1 MAIWDHPESR
11 ESCPSAQGGL
21 LLLRT
26 GSIGAPNRI
35 LKRLI
40 PIRKRNILNAGILLT
55 RVIMKLQAY
64 RLQNYR
70 RLRDVVIELDDE
82 ISIFVGANNSG
93 KTSAV
98 QGLYSM
104 VRGEAKKFEIFDFS
118 AALWTEIDAV
128 GTSDPEGE
136 EAASRLPSI
145 LLDLW
150 FRVDEDDLATAMSL
164 LPSTE
169 WDGKCVGIRVAFEPR
184 DSSQL
189 VQNFHD
195 LHEKANS
202 AAAALE
208 AKRNLGRE
216 PATKEVTDTLVAEG
230 REYKPWPQTLT
241 KYLTKELSKEY
252 AFRYYVLDER
262 AFESYREKDEDYAP
276 LPIGKE
282 TGGAAILKS
291 LMRVDFLRAQR
302 HLDDP
307 DAGSSDRAESLSRRL
322 SRFYH
327 RNLEK
332 RADDHA
338 ALKALDTS
346 ERELNFHLEDVFSD
360 TLKRLAKLGYP
371 GVNNPEIVI
380 RAALDPTTVLGQDAK
395 VHYVIPGAGVAQLP
409 DSYNGLGFK
418 NLVYMVVEL
427 LDLHEQWKAEEGERA
442 PLHLLFIEE
451 PEAHLHAQIQQVFIR
466 NVLNLLRDANDHQ
479 ALFHTQFVITTHSP
493 HILYERGFS
502 PIRYFRRVSDH
513 LDHHTEVRN
522 LSLFKTAAADAP
534 ARDFLQRYLKLTHCD
549 LFFSDAAILVEG
561 NVERL
566 LLPAMIESAA
576 KRLRSSALTILE
588 VGGAF
593 AHRFQELIAF
603 VGLTTLVV
611 TDIDS
616 VTVKAKAEKSA
627 VEGPK
632 SIDTVD
638 VDDDDDDLK
647 SFELPDDEDEQDQ
660 KKTSKRRGSTCH
672 AHSEDAVTSNQT
684 LISWIPKKRSIR
696 ELWEV
701 TSEQKVASLAEN
713 SNAEVRVAYQ
723 TKVPVKVGDATSQLC
738 GRTLEEAFG
747 LENATWCQDE
757 ANRAVGLKLK
767 PAPSS
772 PEDLAKRLHDRVVG
786 KNFDKTRFAL
796 EVLASGPLNGWKV
809 PAYIA
814 EGLVW
819 LEAKVAHELEVEA
832 AVAIE
837 VGAVETPAPGAVV
850 VTPAAG
856 ETA

>member
-1 MAIWDHPESR
+1 
-11 ESCPSAQGGL
+11 
-21 LLLRT
+21 
-26 GSIGAPNRI
+26 
-35 LKRLI
+35 
-40 PIRKRNILNAGILLT
+40 
-55 RVIMKLQAY
+55 MKLQAY

-104 VRGEAKKFEIFDFS
+104 LRGEAKKFELFDFS
-118 AALWTEIDAV
+118 AALWAEIDAI
-128 GTSDPEGE
+128 GRLAPGD
-136 EAASRLPSI
+136 EATAKKLPSI

-150 FRVDEDDLATAMSL
+150 FRVGEDDLATAMQL

-184 DSSQL
+184 DAHEL
-189 VQNFHD
+189 VRKFHE
-195 LHEKANS
+195 LYEKANN
-202 AAAALE
+202 AAMMLAAKL
-208 AKRNLGRE
+208 KTGGE
-216 PATKEVTDTLVAEG
+216 PAAKVGADTVEVVADASG
-230 REYKPWPQTLT
+230 YKPWPESLT
-241 KYLTKELSKEY
+241 KYLTKELSREY
-252 AFRYYVLDER
+252 TFRYYVLDER
-262 AFESYREKDEDYAP
+262 AFDGYQTKDIDYEPQP
-276 LPIGKE
+276 LGKE
-282 TGGAAILKS
+282 PGGAAILKS
-291 LMRVDFLRAQR
+291 LVRVDFLRAQR

-332 RADDHA
+332 RGDDHA

-346 ERELNFHLEDVFSD
+346 EKELNFHLEEVFSD
-360 TLKRLAKLGYP
+360 TLKRLTKLGYP

-380 RAALDPTTVLGQDAK
+380 RAALDPTTVMGQDAK
-395 VHYVIPGAGVAQLP
+395 VHYVIPGAATAQLP

-427 LDLHEQWKAEEGERA
+427 LDLHEQWKAEDDKRA
-442 PLHLLFIEE
+442 PLHLVFIEE

-466 NVLNLLRDANDHQ
+466 NVLRLLEDANDQ
-479 ALFHTQFVITTHSP
+479 ATLFHTQLVITTHSP

-502 PIRYFRRVSDH
+502 PIRYFRRVSDQ
-513 LDHHTEVRN
+513 LDHHTDVRN
-522 LSLFKTAAADAP
+522 LSLFKTGAADAS
-534 ARDFLQRYLKLTHCD
+534 AREFLQRYMKLTHCD
-549 LFFSDAAILVEG
+549 LFFSDAVILVEG

-566 LLPAMIESAA
+566 LLPAMIELAA

-603 VGLTTLVV
+603 VGLTTLVI

-616 VTVKAKAEKSA
+616 VTVKSDAEKAAAQGADAGVAGAS
-627 VEGPK
+627 
-632 SIDTVD
+632 
-638 VDDDDDDLK
+638 DDDDDDLK
-647 SFELPDDEDEQDQ
+647 PFELEENDEAEPDG
-660 KKTSKRRGSTCH
+660 KKKSKKRGSTCH
-672 AHSEDAVTSNQT
+672 AHTEGAVTSNQT
-684 LISWIPKKRSIR
+684 LISWIPKKRSVA

-701 TSEQKVASLAEN
+701 TAEQKTLPLAEG
-713 SNAEVRVAYQ
+713 SSAEVRVAYQ
-723 TKVPVKVGDATSQLC
+723 TRVSVTVGEVTSLRC

-747 LENATWCQDE
+747 LENADWCQAE
-757 ANRAVGLKLK
+757 ANRGVGLKLK
-767 PAPSS
+767 RAPSS
-772 PEDLAKRLHDRVVG
+772 PEELAKKLHDRVVG

-814 EGLVW
+814 EGLAW
-819 LEAKVAHELEVEA
+819 LEAKVAHELEADVAIAAEVATTEPAATA
-832 AVAIE
+832 AVTVIS
-837 VGAVETPAPGAVV
+837 GAG
-850 VTPAAG
+850 
-856 ETA
+856 

>member
-1 MAIWDHPESR
+1 MR
-11 ESCPSAQGGL
+11 
-21 LLLRT
+21 
-26 GSIGAPNRI
+26 
-35 LKRLI
+35 
-40 PIRKRNILNAGILLT
+40 
-55 RVIMKLQAY
+55 LQAY

-104 VRGEAKKFEIFDFS
+104 LRGEAKKFELFDFS
-118 AALWTEIDAV
+118 AALWAEIDAI
-128 GTSDPEGE
+128 GRSAPGDE
-136 EAASRLPSI
+136 EAPKRLPSI

-150 FRVDEDDLATAMSL
+150 FRVGEDDLATAMSL

-184 DSSQL
+184 DAHEL
-189 VQNFHD
+189 VRKFHE
-195 LHEKANS
+195 LHEKANNAAIALAARRRAAGERAVEAGKED
-202 AAAALE
+202 AAA
-208 AKRNLGRE
+208 
-216 PATKEVTDTLVAEG
+216 VVASAG
-230 REYKPWPQTLT
+230 EYKPWPESLT

-252 AFRYYVLDER
+252 TFRYYVLDER
-262 AFESYREKDEDYAP
+262 SFVGYQAKEADYAP
-276 LPIGKE
+276 LPLGKE
-282 TGGAAILKS
+282 PGGAAILKS
-291 LMRVDFLRAQR
+291 LVRVDFLRAQR

-332 RADDHA
+332 RGDDHA
-338 ALKALDTS
+338 ALRALDTS
-346 ERELNFHLEDVFSD
+346 EKELNFHLEEVFSD

-380 RAALDPTTVLGQDAK
+380 RADLDPTAVLGQNAK
-395 VHYVIPGAGVAQLP
+395 VHYMVPGATTAQLP

-427 LDLHEQWKAEEGERA
+427 LDLHEQWKAEEDKRA
-442 PLHLLFIEE
+442 PLHLVFIEE

-466 NVLNLLRDANDHQ
+466 NVLRLLEDANDH
-479 ALFHTQFVITTHSP
+479 ATLFHTQLVITTHSP

-502 PIRYFRRVSDH
+502 PIRYFRRVSDQ
-513 LDHHTEVRN
+513 LDHHTDVRN
-522 LSLFKTAAADAP
+522 LSLFKTGTADAP
-534 ARDFLQRYLKLTHCD
+534 EREFLQRYLKLTHCD
-549 LFFSDAAILVEG
+549 LFFSDAVILVEG

-576 KRLRSSALTILE
+576 RRLRSSALTILE

-593 AHRFQELIAF
+593 AHRFHELIAF
-603 VGLTTLVV
+603 VGLTTLVI
-611 TDIDS
+611 TDLDS
-616 VTVKAKAEKSA
+616 VTVKTDAEKA
-627 VEGPK
+627 VAQGAGA
-632 SIDTVD
+632 DGAV
-638 VDDDDDDLK
+638 
-647 SFELPDDEDEQDQ
+647 DDEDEGDLKAFELEDHDEEEPGG
-660 KKTSKRRGSTCH
+660 KKKSKKRGSTCH
-672 AHSEDAVTSNQT
+672 AHEEGAVTSNQT
-684 LISWIPKKRSIR
+684 LISWIPKKRSVA

-701 TSEQKVASLAEN
+701 TAEQKTLLLSEG
-713 SNAEVRVAYQ
+713 SSAEVRVAYQ
-723 TKVPVKVGDATSQLC
+723 TKVSVTVGAATSQLC

-747 LENATWCQDE
+747 LENADWCQAE

-767 PAPSS
+767 RAPSS
-772 PEDLAKRLHDRVVG
+772 PEELAKKLHDRVVG

-814 EGLVW
+814 EGLSW
-819 LEAKVAHELEVEA
+819 LEAKVAHELEADA
-832 AVAIE
+832 AVATE
-837 VGAVETPAPGAVV
+837 VATMEPT
-850 VTPAAG
+850 AAG
-856 ETA
+856 LVAVIASAGQTA

>member
-1 MAIWDHPESR
+1 
-11 ESCPSAQGGL
+11 
-21 LLLRT
+21 
-26 GSIGAPNRI
+26 
-35 LKRLI
+35 
-40 PIRKRNILNAGILLT
+40 
-55 RVIMKLQAY
+55 MKLQAY
-64 RLQNYR
+64 RLHNYR
-70 RLRDVVIELDDE
+70 RLRDVVIELDNE

-104 VRGEAKKFEIFDFS
+104 LRGDAKKFQLFDFS
-118 AALWTEIDAV
+118 AALWAEIDAI
-128 GTSDPEGE
+128 GMSAPGDE
-136 EAASRLPSI
+136 EAPKRLPCI

-150 FRVDEDDLATAMSL
+150 FRVGEDDLATAMSL
-164 LPSTE
+164 LPSTD

-184 DSSQL
+184 DPHEL
-189 VQNFHD
+189 VRRFHE
-195 LHEKANS
+195 LHQKANNV
-202 AAAALE
+202 AIAMA
-208 AKRNLGRE
+208 AKRKVAG
-216 PATKEVTDTLVAEG
+216 ASVAEAG
-230 REYKPWPQTLT
+230 AGHEVEAAEASEYKPWPESLT

-252 AFRYYVLDER
+252 TFRYYVLDER
-262 AFESYREKDEDYAP
+262 SFVGYRASEADYEP
-276 LPIGKE
+276 LPLGKE
-282 TGGAAILKS
+282 PGGAAILKS
-291 LMRVDFLRAQR
+291 LVKVDFLRAQR

-307 DAGSSDRAESLSRRL
+307 DTGSSDRAESLSRRL

-332 RADDHA
+332 RGDDHA

-346 ERELNFHLEDVFSD
+346 EKELNFHLEEVFGD

-395 VHYVIPGAGVAQLP
+395 VHYMVPGAASAQLP

-427 LDLHEQWKAEEGERA
+427 LDLHEQWKAEEDKRA

-466 NVLNLLRDANDHQ
+466 NILRLLEDANDH
-479 ALFHTQFVITTHSP
+479 ATFFHTQLVITTHSP

-502 PIRYFRRVSDH
+502 SIRYFRRVSDQ
-513 LDHHTEVRN
+513 LDHQTDVRN
-522 LSLFKTAAADAP
+522 LSLFKTSEADAP
-534 ARDFLQRYLKLTHCD
+534 ARQFLQRYLKLTHCD
-549 LFFSDAAILVEG
+549 LFFSDAVILVEG

-593 AHRFQELIAF
+593 AHRFQELINF

-611 TDIDS
+611 TDLDS
-616 VTVKAKAEKSA
+616 VKVKSDDEKAA
-627 VEGPK
+627 AQTAGVG
-632 SIDTVD
+632 DTV
-638 VDDDDDDLK
+638 DDDDDLK
-647 SFELPDDEDEQDQ
+647 PFELEDDDVTQPSG
-660 KKTSKRRGSTCH
+660 KKKSKQRGSTCQ
-672 AHSEDAVTSNQT
+672 AHVEGAVTANQT
-684 LISWIPKKRSIR
+684 LISWIPKKRSVA

-701 TSEQKVASLAEN
+701 TAEQKTLSLAEG
-713 SNAEVRVAYQ
+713 SSAAVRVAYQ
-723 TKVPVKVGDATSQLC
+723 TKVSVTVGSATAQLC

-747 LENATWCQDE
+747 LENADWCQAE

-767 PAPSS
+767 CAPNS
-772 PEDLAKRLHDRVVG
+772 PEELAEKLHDRVVG

-809 PAYIA
+809 PTYIA
-814 EGLVW
+814 EGLAW
-819 LEAKVAHELEVEA
+819 LEAKVAHELEADA
-832 AVAIE
+832 AIASEVATIE
-837 VGAVETPAPGAVV
+837 PT
-850 VTPAAG
+850 AAG
-856 ETA
+856 TVSVIAGAEQTA

>member
-1 MAIWDHPESR
+1 
-11 ESCPSAQGGL
+11 
-21 LLLRT
+21 
-26 GSIGAPNRI
+26 
-35 LKRLI
+35 
-40 PIRKRNILNAGILLT
+40 
-55 RVIMKLQAY
+55 MKLQAY

-98 QGLYSM
+98 QGLHSM
-104 VRGEAKKFEIFDFS
+104 VRGEVKKFELFDFS
-118 AALWTEIDAV
+118 AALWAEIDAV
-128 GTSDPEGE
+128 GSLDPADE

-150 FRVDEDDLATAMSL
+150 FRVGEDDLATAMSL

-184 DSSQL
+184 DAREL
-189 VQNFHD
+189 VRRFHE
-195 LHEKANS
+195 LHEKASS
-202 AAAALE
+202 AALALE
-208 AKRNLGRE
+208 AKHKTRNE
-216 PATKEVTDTLVAEG
+216 SAAKMVADTGVAEG
-230 REYKPWPQTLT
+230 REYKPWPESLT
-241 KYLTKELSKEY
+241 KYLAKELKKEY
-252 AFRYYVLDER
+252 AFSYYVLDER
-262 AFESYREKDEDYAP
+262 AFDGYREKDHDYEP
-276 LPIGKE
+276 LPFGKE
-282 TGGAAILKS
+282 LGGAAILKS
-291 LMRVDFLRAQR
+291 LVRVDFLRAQR

-346 ERELNFHLEDVFSD
+346 ERELNFHLEEVFSD
-360 TLKRLAKLGYP
+360 TLKRLARLGYP

-395 VHYVIPGAGVAQLP
+395 VHYLIPGAGIAQLP

-427 LDLHEQWKAEEGERA
+427 LDLHEQWKAEEDKRA

-466 NVLNLLRDANDHQ
+466 NVLRLLEDANDH
-479 ALFHTQFVITTHSP
+479 ATLFHTQFVITTHSP
-493 HILYERGFS
+493 HIIYERGFS
-502 PIRYFRRVSDH
+502 PIRYFRRVSDK

-522 LSLFKTAAADAP
+522 LSLFKTDAADAP
-534 ARDFLQRYLKLTHCD
+534 AREFLQRYLKLTHCD
-549 LFFSDAAILVEG
+549 LFFSDAVILVEG

-593 AHRFQELIAF
+593 AHRFQELITF
-603 VGLTTLVV
+603 VGLTTLVI

-616 VTVKAKAEKSA
+616 VSVKLKAETATAS
-627 VEGPK
+627 GL
-632 SIDTVD
+632 VD
-638 VDDDDDDLK
+638 GDDEDEDLK
-647 SFELPDDEDEQDQ
+647 SFELEEDDEAGADGKRIS
-660 KKTSKRRGSTCH
+660 KKRGSTCH
-672 AHSEDAVTSNQT
+672 AHVEGAVTCNQT
-684 LISWIPKKRSIR
+684 LISWIPKKRSVR

-701 TSEQKVASLAEN
+701 TTEQKTLPLAEGY
-713 SNAEVRVAYQ
+713 SAEVRVAYQ
-723 TKVPVKVGDATSQLC
+723 TKVAVTVGATTSLLC

-747 LENATWCQDE
+747 LENAEWCQDE
-757 ANRAVGLKLK
+757 GNRAVGLKLK

-772 PEDLAKRLHDRVVG
+772 PEELAQKLHHRVVG

-809 PAYIA
+809 PTYIA
-814 EGLVW
+814 EGLAW
-819 LEAKVAHELEVEA
+819 LEAKVAYEIEADAAIATEVATIEPA
-832 AVAIE
+832 ASSAVAVIADTE
-837 VGAVETPAPGAVV
+837 ETE
-850 VTPAAG
+850 
-856 ETA
+856 ETE

>member
-1 MAIWDHPESR
+1 
-11 ESCPSAQGGL
+11 
-21 LLLRT
+21 
-26 GSIGAPNRI
+26 
-35 LKRLI
+35 
-40 PIRKRNILNAGILLT
+40 
-55 RVIMKLQAY
+55 MKLQAY

-98 QGLYSM
+98 QGLHSM
-104 VRGEAKKFEIFDFS
+104 LRGEAKKFELFDFS
-118 AALWTEIDAV
+118 AALWAEIDAI
-128 GTSDPEGE
+128 GRSAPGDE
-136 EAASRLPSI
+136 EAAKRLPSI

-150 FRVDEDDLATAMSL
+150 FRVGEDDLATAMSL

-184 DSSQL
+184 DAHEL
-189 VQNFHD
+189 VRKFHE

-202 AAAALE
+202 AAIALE
-208 AKRNLGRE
+208 AKRKTGDE
-216 PATKEVTDTLVAEG
+216 PAAKVGADAMASETS
-230 REYKPWPQTLT
+230 EYKPWPESLT

-252 AFRYYVLDER
+252 TLRHYVLDER
-262 AFESYREKDEDYAP
+262 AFVGYRAKEADYEP
-276 LPIGKE
+276 LPLGKE
-282 TGGAAILKS
+282 LGGAAILKS
-291 LMRVDFLRAQR
+291 LVRVDFLRAQR

-332 RADDHA
+332 RSDDHA

-346 ERELNFHLEDVFSD
+346 EKELNFHLEEVFSD

-395 VHYVIPGAGVAQLP
+395 VHYVIPGAATAQLP

-427 LDLHEQWKAEEGERA
+427 LDLHEQWKAEEDKRA
-442 PLHLLFIEE
+442 PLHLVFIEE

-466 NVLNLLRDANDHQ
+466 NVLRLLEDANDHTTF
-479 ALFHTQFVITTHSP
+479 FHTQLVITTHSP

-502 PIRYFRRVSDH
+502 PIRYFRRVSDQ
-513 LDHHTEVRN
+513 LDHHTDVRN
-522 LSLFKTAAADAP
+522 LSLFKTGAANAP
-534 ARDFLQRYLKLTHCD
+534 VREFLQRYLKLTHCD
-549 LFFSDAAILVEG
+549 LFFSDAVILVEG

-593 AHRFQELIAF
+593 AHRFQDLIAF
-603 VGLTTLVV
+603 VGLTTLVI
-611 TDIDS
+611 TDLDS
-616 VTVKAKAEKSA
+616 VTVKTDAEKGVA
-627 VEGPK
+627 QGAGAEGVVEG
-632 SIDTVD
+632 
-638 VDDDDDDLK
+638 DDEDDDLK
-647 SFELPDDEDEQDQ
+647 PFELEDDDEAEPGG
-660 KKTSKRRGSTCH
+660 KKKSKKRGSTCH
-672 AHSEDAVTSNQT
+672 AHMEGAVTSNQT
-684 LISWIPKKRSIR
+684 LISWIPKKRSVA

-701 TSEQKVASLAEN
+701 TAEQKTLSLAEG
-713 SNAEVRVAYQ
+713 SSPEVRVAYQ
-723 TKVPVKVGDATSQLC
+723 TKVSVTVGAATSQLC

-747 LENATWCQDE
+747 LENADWCQAD
-757 ANRAVGLKLK
+757 ANRAVGLKLRR
-767 PAPSS
+767 APSS
-772 PEDLAKRLHDRVVG
+772 PEELAEKLHDRVVG

-814 EGLVW
+814 EGLAW
-819 LEAKVAHELEVEA
+819 LEAKVAHELEADA
-832 AVAIE
+832 AIATEVATIE
-837 VGAVETPAPGAVV
+837 PTAAGVVAVIAGAVQ
-850 VTPAAG
+850 
-856 ETA
+856 TA

>member
-1 MAIWDHPESR
+1 
-11 ESCPSAQGGL
+11 
-21 LLLRT
+21 
-26 GSIGAPNRI
+26 
-35 LKRLI
+35 
-40 PIRKRNILNAGILLT
+40 
-55 RVIMKLQAY
+55 MKLQAY
-64 RLQNYR
+64 RLRNYR

-104 VRGEAKKFEIFDFS
+104 LRGDAKKFELFDFS
-118 AALWTEIDAV
+118 AALWAEIDAI
-128 GTSDPEGE
+128 GRTPPGDEDAPK
-136 EAASRLPSI
+136 RLPSI

-150 FRVDEDDLATAMSL
+150 FRVGEDDLATAMSL

-184 DSSQL
+184 DAQEL
-189 VQNFHD
+189 VRKFHE
-195 LHEKANS
+195 LHEKANN
-202 AAAALE
+202 AAIALA
-208 AKRNLGRE
+208 AKRKAAVE
-216 PATKEVTDTLVAEG
+216 PAVEADAG
-230 REYKPWPQTLT
+230 EYKPWPESLT

-252 AFRYYVLDER
+252 TFRYYVLDER
-262 AFESYREKDEDYAP
+262 AFVAHQAREADYEP
-276 LPIGKE
+276 LPLGKE
-282 TGGAAILKS
+282 PGGAAILKS
-291 LMRVDFLRAQR
+291 LVRVDFLRAQR

-332 RADDHA
+332 RGDDHA

-346 ERELNFHLEDVFSD
+346 EKELNFHLEEVFSD

-395 VHYVIPGAGVAQLP
+395 VHYVIPGAATAQLP

-427 LDLHEQWKAEEGERA
+427 LDLHEQWKAEDDKRA
-442 PLHLLFIEE
+442 PLHLVFIEE

-466 NVLNLLRDANDHQ
+466 NVLRLLEDANDHTTF
-479 ALFHTQFVITTHSP
+479 FHTQLVITTHSP

-502 PIRYFRRVSDH
+502 PIRYFRRVSDQ
-513 LDHHTEVRN
+513 LDHHTDVRN
-522 LSLFKTAAADAP
+522 LSLFKTGAADTP
-534 ARDFLQRYLKLTHCD
+534 AREFLQRYLKLTHCD
-549 LFFSDAAILVEG
+549 LFFSDAVILVEG

-603 VGLTTLVV
+603 VGLTTLVI
-611 TDIDS
+611 TDLDS
-616 VTVKAKAEKSA
+616 VTVKTDAEKA
-627 VEGPK
+627 APQGAGAEGAA
-632 SIDTVD
+632 DGD
-638 VDDDDDDLK
+638 GEDDDLK
-647 SFELPDDEDEQDQ
+647 PFEFEDDDEAEPGG
-660 KKTSKRRGSTCH
+660 KKKSKKRGSTCH
-672 AHSEDAVTSNQT
+672 AHVEGAVTSNQT
-684 LISWIPKKRSIR
+684 LISWIPKKRSVA

-701 TSEQKVASLAEN
+701 TAEQKTLSLAEG
-713 SNAEVRVAYQ
+713 SSAEVRVAYQ
-723 TKVPVKVGDATSQLC
+723 TKVLVTVGATTSQLC

-747 LENATWCQDE
+747 LENTDWCQAG

-767 PAPSS
+767 RAPSS
-772 PEDLAKRLHDRVVG
+772 PEELAEKLHERVVG

-814 EGLVW
+814 EGLTW
-819 LEAKVAHELEVEA
+819 LEAKVAHELEADA
-832 AVAIE
+832 AIATEVASM
-837 VGAVETPAPGAVV
+837 VPT
-850 VTPAAG
+850 AAG
-856 ETA
+856 VVAVIADAGQTK

>member
-1 MAIWDHPESR
+1 
-11 ESCPSAQGGL
+11 
-21 LLLRT
+21 
-26 GSIGAPNRI
+26 
-35 LKRLI
+35 
-40 PIRKRNILNAGILLT
+40 
-55 RVIMKLQAY
+55 MKLQAY

-104 VRGEAKKFEIFDFS
+104 LRGETKKFELFDFS
-118 AALWTEIDAV
+118 AALWAEIDAI
-128 GTSDPEGE
+128 GRMPPGDESAPKK
-136 EAASRLPSI
+136 LPSI
-145 LLDLW
+145 ILDLW
-150 FRVDEDDLATAMSL
+150 FRVGEDDLATAMSL

-184 DSSQL
+184 DAQTL
-189 VQNFHD
+189 VRKFHQ
-195 LHEKANS
+195 LHEKANNAAVGLAARRS
-202 AAAALE
+202 AAA
-208 AKRNLGRE
+208 E
-216 PATKEVTDTLVAEG
+216 PAVEAGAEDAAAVVADPD
-230 REYKPWPQTLT
+230 EYKPWPESLT

-252 AFRYYVLDER
+252 TFRYYVLDER
-262 AFESYREKDEDYAP
+262 AFVGYRAKEADYEP
-276 LPIGKE
+276 LPLGKE
-282 TGGAAILKS
+282 PGGAAILKS
-291 LMRVDFLRAQR
+291 LVRVDFLRAQR

-332 RADDHA
+332 RGDDHA

-346 ERELNFHLEDVFSD
+346 EKELNFHLKEVFSD

-395 VHYVIPGAGVAQLP
+395 VHYVVPGAVTAQLP

-427 LDLHEQWKAEEGERA
+427 LDLHEQWKAEEDKRA
-442 PLHLLFIEE
+442 PLHLVFIEE

-466 NVLNLLRDANDHQ
+466 NVLRLLEEANDH
-479 ALFHTQFVITTHSP
+479 ATFFHTQLVVTTHSP

-502 PIRYFRRVSDH
+502 PIRYFRRVSDQ
-513 LDHHTEVRN
+513 LDHNTEVRN
-522 LSLFKTAAADAP
+522 LSLFKTGTANALT
-534 ARDFLQRYLKLTHCD
+534 REFLQRYLKLTHCD
-549 LFFSDAAILVEG
+549 LFFSDAVILVEG

-603 VGLTTLVV
+603 VGLTTLVI
-611 TDIDS
+611 TDLDS
-616 VTVKAKAEKSA
+616 VTVKTDAAKQDVGAGGA
-627 VEGPK
+627 VDGDNE
-632 SIDTVD
+632 
-638 VDDDDDDLK
+638 DDDLK
-647 SFELPDDEDEQDQ
+647 PFELEDDDEAVPGA
-660 KKTSKRRGSTCH
+660 KKKSKKRGSTCH
-672 AHSEDAVTSNQT
+672 AHVEGAVTSNQT
-684 LISWIPKKRSIR
+684 LISWIPKKRSVA

-701 TSEQKVASLAEN
+701 TAEQKTLSLAEG
-713 SNAEVRVAYQ
+713 SSAEVRVAYQ
-723 TKVPVKVGDATSQLC
+723 TKVLVTVGATTSQLC

-747 LENATWCQDE
+747 LENSDWCQAE

-767 PAPSS
+767 RAPNS
-772 PEDLAKRLHDRVVG
+772 PEELAEKLHDRVIG

-796 EVLASGPLNGWKV
+796 EVLASGPLKCWKV

-814 EGLVW
+814 EGLAW
-819 LEAKVAHELEVEA
+819 LEAKVAHEIEADAAIATEVATIEPTA
-832 AVAIE
+832 A
-837 VGAVETPAPGAVV
+837 GV
-850 VTPAAG
+850 VTVIADAG
-856 ETA
+856 QTA